1 MRARQIINPEMQGR
15 MQQPLPFS
23 NQITVPFKLFQDI
36 GAVKNTPKICKL
48 SNIKNQISYS
58 A

>member
-23 NQITVPFKLFQDI
+23 IKLLYFLKLFQDT
-36 GAVKNTPKICKL
+36 GAVKKYA
-48 SNIKNQISYS
+48 KNL
-58 A
+58 